1 MRLKLINVRILHRL
15 QLLAAMSVLAA
26 TVQGLGL
33 PVNTDENELIK
44 RQQQYFENIKNKK
57 YDAAAADLADNYIG
71 VYADGIID
79 RTRELK
85 DLKAFAEILADY
97 QISQEKVTFP
107 NEKTAIVTFHLHV
120 KVMVNGKD
128 FFEDDN
134 VACVWTLN
142 KKQWRMS
149 SQAAVKVSKNS

>member
-1 MRLKLINVRILHRL
+1 MKKLLLNRLSILASLLILTLSI
-15 QLLAAMSVLAA
+15 QVLA
-26 TVQGLGL
+26 TSK
-33 PVNTDENELIK
+33 TDEADIIK
-44 RQQQYFENIKNKK
+44 RQQQYFEDIKNKK
-57 YDAAAADLADNYIG
+57 PDAVGDLIANDYVG

-85 DLKAFAEILADY
+85 DIKTFAEILADY
-97 QISQEKVTFP
+97 QISQEKVAFP
-107 NEKTAIVTFHLHV
+107 NPKTAIVTFHLHV
-120 KVMVNGKD
+120 KVKVNGKD

-134 VACVWTLN
+134 VACVWTLD